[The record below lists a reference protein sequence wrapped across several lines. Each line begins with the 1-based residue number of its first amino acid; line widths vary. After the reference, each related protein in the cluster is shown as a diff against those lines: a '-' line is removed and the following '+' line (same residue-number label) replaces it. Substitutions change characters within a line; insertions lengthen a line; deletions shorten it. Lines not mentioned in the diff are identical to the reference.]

1 MKECWDKL
9 VLEYDVKNNQKWF
22 WSNPVVWA
30 AEIEQRISDCDKILD
45 VGCGAGALSIPLSKK
60 FEVYSLD
67 FSLNMLLQL
76 KTRKDEQERKSGA
89 TAKDIGE
96 NQCNLVLRRRAKH
109 L

>member
-1 MKECWDKL
+1 MKNEQKIKDCWDKL

-30 AEIEQRISDCDKILD
+30 VEILKTELKIINADAHHIPFKDDNFD
-45 VGCGAGALSIPLSKK
+45 VVICRYAIWPLSDPQCAI
-60 FEVYSLD
+60 E
-67 FSLNMLLQL
+67 
-76 KTRKDEQERKSGA
+76 E
-89 TAKDIGE
+89 DIGE